1 MSTPT
6 ASPPVEEQSQEKKK
20 KFKLSMPHLFWMMV
34 IILALVSLA
43 SYLVPAG
50 EFAVDA
56 DGNVNADDFRYLDD
70 QSPVSPIDT
79 LMLLLNGLAESA
91 PVVFT
96 VMVIG
101 ANVAVVLES
110 KSFENIL
117 NWTTYKLKDKS
128 TYLLISTLFCL
139 MVYIG
144 GFSGSDALIAVVP
157 IGVLFAKKLKLDP
170 IVAMGVTT
178 FAAMIGFGTGPQPI
192 VVPQLFIELPPYS
205 GFGTRFV
212 FMNFF
217 MVVGLV
223 LLLLYVRKIRKDPSR
238 SLMYKNGWRPE
249 ENDVSTEDE
258 ESTLKEEKLSWR
270 SIVVILFFLA
280 QFGAIVYYSTQG
292 DNDLLLNFM
301 VAISL
306 TTAVVMGFI
315 AKFNST
321 KVADTMAKGLA
332 DMAFVGF
339 IIGLARVVSII
350 LNESKIV
357 DTIVYVLTRPLLE
370 VGLGTSTVLM
380 VITFG
385 AINFLIPSA
394 TAKAAI
400 LIPIV
405 APIAEAIGLHPQ
417 LAIQAF
423 QFGDGFTNQ
432 ISPVLA
438 WLLGSCAMAGVSY
451 GTWVRW
457 VFPKILL
464 FIVLSCGIM
473 LLLVSFGWT
482 GGV

>member
-1 MSTPT
+1 MSTTT
-6 ASPPVEEQSQEKKK
+6 APPQVEEKKK
-20 KFKLSMPHLFWMMV
+20 RKFKFTMPHLFWMMV
-34 IILALVSLA
+34 IILGLVSLA
-43 SYLVPAG
+43 SYLIPAG
-50 EFAVDA
+50 EFATDAQGNVDA
-56 DGNVNADDFRYLDD
+56 NNFRFLTE
-70 QSPVSPIDT
+70 QTPVSPIDT
-79 LMLLLNGLAESA
+79 LMLLLNGLSESA

-157 IGVLFAKKLKLDP
+157 IGALFARKLKLDP

-178 FAAMIGFGTGPQPI
+178 YAAMIGFGTGPQPI

-205 GFGTRFV
+205 GFGMRFLM
-212 FMNFF
+212 MNFF
-217 MVVGLV
+217 MVVGLA
-223 LLLLYVRKIRKDPSR
+223 LLLLYVRKIRKDPTK
-238 SLMYKNGWRPE
+238 SLMYRNGWRPD
-249 ENDVSTEDE
+249 ENEVTADDE
-258 ESTLKEEKLSWR
+258 EATLVAEKLEWR
-270 SIVVILFFLA
+270 SIVVILIFLA

-292 DNDLLLNFM
+292 DSDLLLNFM

-306 TTAVVMGFI
+306 VTAVIMGFF

-321 KVADTMAKGLA
+321 KIADTIARGLA
-332 DMAFVGF
+332 DMAFVGI
-339 IIGLARVVSII
+339 IIGLARVVSLI
-350 LNESKIV
+350 LNQSNII
-357 DTIVYVLTRPLLE
+357 DTIVYVLTRPLLG

-405 APIAEAIGLHPQ
+405 APIADAIGLDPQ

-464 FIVLSCGIM
+464 FLTLSCVIM
-473 LLLVSFGWT
+473 LLLVSIGWT